1 VAEVVAWLL
10 ALELLGL
17 LAFPLAFVLFR
28 RLPDRGFTLAKP
40 LALLLFAYAYWLLG
54 LSHLAPNSRWT
65 IVGILAVAAL
75 PAGWLV
81 RRRAAEVRAFLGGH
95 WRLLLAAEAIF
106 LGFFILWLAVV
117 AQAPAINH
125 TEKPMDFAFLNAILR
140 SAHFPPEDPW
150 LAGHPISYYYF
161 GHFIMAFLI
170 KFTGISSSVGYNLAV
185 ALVPA
190 LTAAAA
196 FGLLHNLVRL
206 SGGSQG
212 RALGFG
218 LLAPALVV
226 LVGNLEGVLELV
238 HAQGWG
244 SQGFWEWAS
253 IKGLSGLPG
262 LSEGGSAG
270 ATVFPEG
277 HLWWWRATRVIDT
290 LDGGRSL
297 DYTITEFPFFSFL
310 LGDLHPHVMALPFLL
325 LALTMTLNLFLRED
339 APGPAWLVRG
349 WWELAVMALCLGA
362 LAFINA
368 WDFPVLAAILGA
380 MLLVKSYSH
389 RVQQALEPPKVIGQA
404 TLLLTRALWDTAVV
418 LLPVLAV
425 AVFLFLPFY
434 RDLSSQAAGV
444 MPLVGVSTRPLHFL
458 LVMGLLAFL
467 GGSLVLRQLAHLAR
481 PGLAD
486 APVVLLLLVALLSPF
501 LLWASLVFPFT
512 LLVQG
517 PGEAAGRVGGRFLLI
532 LPALVVAGIAAF
544 SAFQRVRTGREPAV
558 AFPLVLVAAAFCLLV
573 GAELFRLVDLFS
585 NRMNTVFKLYYQA
598 WLLLALAGAYGIYY
612 WHAHRP
618 QRAGRRVWHYAWV
631 GAVALL
637 VVASLYYPLGAALDR
652 TGLLASGRTGAAA
665 TLDGLAFL
673 SRSDLAEYRAIQC
686 LRDRAPWGRL
696 VEAIG
701 DDYSDHGRIS
711 ASTGLPT
718 LLGWPGH
725 ELQWRGNGRIFAGR
739 EQDVARIYQSDD
751 PMEVRRLLDQ
761 YGVRYVY
768 LGSREGARYGDSH
781 LGGFDSLLRTAF
793 AQGNVIVYEMMGVS
807 DPLDCPP

>member
-1 VAEVVAWLL
+1 MVEAAAWLL

-40 LALLLFAYAYWLLG
+40 LALLLLAYAYWLLG

-65 IVGILAVAAL
+65 IVGLLVVAAL
-75 PAGWLV
+75 LAGWLV
-81 RRRAAEVRAFLGGH
+81 RRRAAEVRAFLGSH

-106 LGFFILWLAVV
+106 LAFFALWLAIV

-140 SAHFPPEDPW
+140 SPHFPPEDPW

-161 GHFIMAFLI
+161 GHFIMAFLV
-170 KFTGISSSVGYNLAV
+170 KLTGVSSSVGYNLAV

-196 FGLLHNLVRL
+196 FGLLYNLVRL

-212 RALGFG
+212 RAVGFG

-226 LVGNLEGVLELV
+226 LAGNLEGVLEFV

-244 SQGFWEWAS
+244 SQGFWDWAGV
-253 IKGLSGLPG
+253 KGLSSP
-262 LSEGGSAG
+262 STGS
-270 ATVFPEG
+270 TVFPEG
-277 HLWWWRATRVIDT
+277 HLWWWQATRVIDT

-310 LGDLHPHVMALPFLL
+310 LGDLHAHVMALPFLL
-325 LALTMTLNLFLRED
+325 LALSMTLNLFLRDD
-339 APGPAWLVRG
+339 APGLAWLARG
-349 WWELAVMALCLGA
+349 WWELAVMALGLGA

-368 WDFPVLAAILGA
+368 WDFPVLAAVLGA
-380 MLLVKSYSH
+380 VVLVKSYS
-389 RVQQALEPPKVIGQA
+389 RRAQQTPSPPKVIGQV
-404 TLLLTRALWDTAVV
+404 TPLLTRALLDTAVV

-425 AVFLFLPFY
+425 AVLLFLPFY
-434 RDLSSQAAGV
+434 RDLSSQATGV
-444 MPLVGVSTRPLHFL
+444 LPLISVSTRPLHFL

-467 GGSLVLRQLAHLAR
+467 GGSLALRQMAHLTR
-481 PGLAD
+481 PALAD
-486 APVVLLLLVALLSPF
+486 APVVLLLLILLLSPF

-517 PGEAAGRVGGRFLLI
+517 YGDAFGRVGGRFLLI
-532 LPALVVAGIAAF
+532 LPALAIAGVAGF
-544 SAFQRVRTGREPAV
+544 SAFQRVRTGREPAA
-558 AFPLVLVAAAFCLLV
+558 AFPLVLAAAAFCLLA
-573 GAELFRLVDLFS
+573 GAELFYVVDLFG

-618 QRAGRRVWHYAWV
+618 RRPGWRVGHYTWV

-637 VVASLYYPLGAALDR
+637 VVVSLYYPLGAALDR
-652 TGLLASGRTGAAA
+652 TGLLASGRTDASA

-673 SRSDLAEYRAIQC
+673 RGSDPAEYQAIQC
-686 LRDRAPWGRL
+686 LRDQAPWGRL
-696 VEAIG
+696 VEAVG

-711 ASTGLPT
+711 ASTGLPAI
-718 LLGWPGH
+718 LGWPGH
-725 ELQWRGNGRIFAGR
+725 ELQWRGDGRVFAGR

-751 PMEVRRLLDQ
+751 LMEVRRLLDQ
-761 YGVRYVY
+761 YRVRYVY
-768 LGSREGARYGDSH
+768 LGSRERARYGDSP
-781 LGGFDSLLRTAF
+781 LGRFDGLLRTVF
-793 AQGNVIVYEMMGVS
+793 AQGNVIVYEMIGAS
-807 DPLDCPP
+807 GPLDCPP